1 MRKPT
6 QTNAI
11 RAILIYLSQ
20 PLLHDIEMS
29 RKNAPMVLV
38 SAVNYFKAS
47 RSFSRT
53 RSAKFIEKLC
63 FRHFPENLFCAQ
75 ISSDRARHFALS
87 RFTNISTIC
96 FMANRH
102 HNFGF
107 LFLAFLTREK
117 SFIFILQRFSVWSVN
132 VRHLMLNYSL
142 LFNAFVWWRETQV
155 NLKFESE
162 SRQPFFLLCLN
173 TSISASNNFLIWKRM
188 SFEFFGIYFLYVT
201 DAI

>member
-29 RKNAPMVLV
+29 RKKCPNGLGEC
-38 SAVNYFKAS
+38 SELFQSFKII
-47 RSFSRT
+47 FSD
-53 RSAKFIEKLC
+53 ALCKVHHKNC
-63 FRHFPENLFCAQ
+63 FRHFPVNLFSFFFAAQ

-107 LFLAFLTREK
+107 FISCLCLAREK
-117 SFIFILQRFSVWSVN
+117 NFIFILQHFSVWSVN
-132 VRHLMLNYSL
+132 VRHLMLNYSF
-142 LFNAFVWWRETQV
+142 LFKAFV
-155 NLKFESE
+155 
-162 SRQPFFLLCLN
+162 
-173 TSISASNNFLIWKRM
+173 
-188 SFEFFGIYFLYVT
+188 
-201 DAI
+201 